1 MENSNEIKRDAGK
14 FKRMLQW
21 KAEEVGQLMR
31 SSPCIVQLV
40 GHHRCGPCSAWGVS
54 HWPNWEWFLTCWGCV
69 HVRGHHLIFSFTQIL
84 HLPPTICGAKAN
96 VMEKARNNLDPESPQ
111 KWSSISASEGF
122 RGHFPITGRSLGGK
136 KSAFNKMGR
145 LSLSHGTGPRAPSSK
160 AWWSPLLGEPKP
172 FNINDCQGFVLGTD
186 MPATTETAPGSCK
199 VYKKITLKTVQIGI
213 I

>member
-1 MENSNEIKRDAGK
+1 MENSNEIKRDAWK
-14 FKRMLQW
+14 FKRMLRW

-31 SSPCIVQLV
+31 SSLCIVQLV

-54 HWPNWEWFLTCWGCV
+54 HWPNWGWFLTCWGCV

-84 HLPPTICGAKAN
+84 HLPPTICGVKAN

-111 KWSSISASEGF
+111 KRSISSAPEGV

-145 LSLSHGTGPRAPSSK
+145 LSLSHGTGPRLHQARHDDLLY
-160 AWWSPLLGEPKP
+160 WGSPNLLILMIVRVLYSVQTCLQLQKQL
-172 FNINDCQGFVLGTD
+172 QGVARCT
-186 MPATTETAPGSCK
+186 
-199 VYKKITLKTVQIGI
+199 KKLH
-213 I
+213 